1 MSQTKAQ
8 LVAPVGVVT
17 ASSMTVTGV
26 LTATTLDGNVIGAA
40 VSIAQGKNLNV
51 GVITAS
57 GIGGDITGSATSITQ
72 GNNVTFGS
80 LTASRLV
87 GDLTG
92 NAVGNA
98 LGDAVSATVTGIT
111 TTNNINV
118 GVITATSFRGSA
130 SNLDGVSSNP
140 VSQQAVTIDGAA
152 TSIDL
157 SSGNLIYATQSANTT
172 VSFANSENG
181 NVYIIREKDATTTA
195 RTITW
200 PDRIKWN
207 GGSAPTLNTGNF
219 TNEAQVF
226 LLITRDMG
234 VTWYGDEIYK
244 NAGGFKLFTW
254 GYNNYGQLGLNDN
267 VRRSSPTQLSGTT
280 WISMTG
286 NGTQTLAKKSNG
298 TLWSWGYGFLGG
310 TAHNDQIDRSSPT
323 QVGTDT
329 TWNRTFPNGNW
340 SGAAT
345 KTDGTLWV
353 WGNNLYGVLGQNG
366 GQPTSQ
372 SSPVQLPGTWSE
384 LSNSGGGVATIGLQ
398 TNGTLWSWGYNTY
411 GGLGL
416 NDVVSRSSPT
426 QVGTQT
432 TWKEGIGTGFGFFAA
447 VKTDGTLWT
456 SGFNTIGQLGLN
468 EGSPARRSSPT
479 QVGTNTTWNKVDS
492 SGSSSIA
499 TKTDG
504 TLWSW
509 GYNGTPGSTGG
520 GQLGLN
526 DIIARSSP
534 TQIPGTTWDSLLHA
548 NGGYF
553 ATKTDGTLWS
563 WGNNYHGQLGL
574 NQSHNLDERSSPTQI
589 PGTWDISAINAMYSK
604 YGGNAFQS

>member
-87 GDLTG
+87 GNLTG

-181 NVYIIREKDATTTA
+181 NVYFVRVKDATTTA

-200 PDRIKWN
+200 PASISWD
-207 GGSAPTLNTGNF
+207 GGTEPTLISSNDTQEG
-219 TNEAQVF
+219 QIF
-226 LLITRDMG
+226 LLVTRNEG
-234 VTWYGDEIYK
+234 VTWYGKEIYK
-244 NAGGFKLFTW
+244 NIGAGFDLFTW
-254 GYNNYGQLGLNDN
+254 GAGSYGAG
-267 VRRSSPTQLSGTT
+267 
-280 WISMTG
+280 
-286 NGTQTLAKKSNG
+286 
-298 TLWSWGYGFLGG
+298 
-310 TAHNDQIDRSSPT
+310 
-323 QVGTDT
+323 
-329 TWNRTFPNGNW
+329 
-340 SGAAT
+340 
-345 KTDGTLWV
+345 
-353 WGNNLYGVLGQNG
+353 GQND
-366 GQPTSQ
+366 T
-372 SSPVQLPGTWSE
+372 V
-384 LSNSGGGVATIGLQ
+384 
-398 TNGTLWSWGYNTY
+398 TY
-411 GGLGL
+411 
-416 NDVVSRSSPT
+416 S
-426 QVGTQT
+426 
-432 TWKEGIGTGFGFFAA
+432 
-447 VKTDGTLWT
+447 
-456 SGFNTIGQLGLN
+456 
-468 EGSPARRSSPT
+468 
-479 QVGTNTTWNKVDS
+479 
-492 SGSSSIA
+492 
-499 TKTDG
+499 
-504 TLWSW
+504 
-509 GYNGTPGSTGG
+509 
-520 GQLGLN
+520 
-526 DIIARSSP
+526 
-534 TQIPGTTWDSLLHA
+534 
-548 NGGYF
+548 
-553 ATKTDGTLWS
+553 
-563 WGNNYHGQLGL
+563 
-574 NQSHNLDERSSPTQI
+574 
-589 PGTWDISAINAMYSK
+589 
-604 YGGNAFQS
+604 